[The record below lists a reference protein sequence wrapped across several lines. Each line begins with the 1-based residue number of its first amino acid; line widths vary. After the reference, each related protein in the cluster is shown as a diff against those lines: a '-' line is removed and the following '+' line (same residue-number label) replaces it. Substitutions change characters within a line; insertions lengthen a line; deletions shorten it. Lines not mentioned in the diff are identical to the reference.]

1 MTPDAM
7 ESLKQALWLVLL
19 LSGPP
24 IVAATLVGLVIAI
37 VQAATQVQEQTVQF
51 LFKLVAVG
59 AALLLSATLVAGS
72 LMRFAE
78 QMLAALAGVR

>member
-1 MTPDAM
+1 MSSL

-24 IVAATLVGLVIAI
+24 IVAATLVGLVIA
-37 VQAATQVQEQTVQF
+37 VLQAATQIQEQTVQF

-59 AALLLSATLVAGS
+59 VALLASATLLGAS

-78 QMLAALAGVR
+78 QMLTALPGIR